1 MNIQRTTPRSR
12 RGFTLIELLTVIA
25 IIGILAGIL
34 IPAVG
39 GARTSAKKAQARA
52 MFNGW
57 ASALE
62 AYKAEYGYYP
72 LFLNDGSKVD
82 LSQKNDEFIMALSG
96 RDIDGKRLTGSD
108 RTDYNKKNIPFY
120 SFGEAE
126 FYEDSEGSGKKLA
139 DPFNNAKIYVQ
150 VDHDGDG
157 LIDSNQFPAEAK
169 TGESPLRARVAI
181 WVEEDGV
188 MDGETIWSWQ

>member
-1 MNIQRTTPRSR
+1 MTQRKTPSSR

-39 GARTSAKKAQARA
+39 GARKAAKKAQARA

-57 ASALE
+57 GSALE

-72 LFLNDGSKVD
+72 LIGDLNSDGGPIN
-82 LSQKNDEFIMALSG
+82 LSEDGDEFIMALSG
-96 RDIDGKRLTGSD
+96 RTLEGDRLTGDQRKSL
-108 RTDYNKKNIPFY
+108 NKKNIPFY

-126 FYEDSEGSGKKLA
+126 FSLDEPEQLA
-139 DPFNNAKIYVQ
+139 DPFGNTTIYVM
-150 VDHDGDG
+150 VDHDGNG
-157 LIDSNQFPAEAK
+157 LISAQEFPDEAK
-169 TGESPLRARVAI
+169 PADGDELRSRVAI
-181 WVEEDGV
+181 WVEEDDIE
-188 MDGETIWSWQ
+188 DGETIWSWQ